1 MNSIQRTDIIN
12 KALPQTQC
20 QLCDYPSCRAYAK
33 AIAENTADI
42 DRCHP
47 GGIKT
52 LKKLSEI
59 TNKNS
64 EAYQEKVHDQFKKPS
79 IVTIDESL
87 CIGCT
92 KCINACP
99 VAAIIGSNKHM
110 HSIIPSEC
118 TGCDLCIPAC
128 PMDCIH
134 PEPIQYST
142 YDSTR
147 LAERFEQK
155 NQRQAQQA
163 LKKRDQHQKNKLS
176 GSARVA
182 TVNARQAAIQHALK
196 RVQAKREQRI
206 ETS

>member
-33 AIAENTADI
+33 AIADNTADI

-47 GGIKT
+47 GGMET
-52 LKKLSEI
+52 LKKLSKI
-59 TNKNS
+59 TNKNYES
-64 EAYQEKVHDQFKKPS
+64 FQEKVRNQFKKPS
-79 IVTIDESL
+79 IVTIEESL

-92 KCINACP
+92 KCIKACP
-99 VAAIIGSNKHM
+99 VDAIIGSNKHM

-134 PEPIQYST
+134 PEPRQYSAH
-142 YDSTR
+142 DSTR

-155 NQRQAQQA
+155 NQRQAHQA
-163 LKKRDQHQKNKLS
+163 LLKRDQHQKNKLS
-176 GSARVA
+176 GPARVA
-182 TVNARQAAIQHALK
+182 TINARQAAIQHALK
-196 RVQAKREQRI
+196 RVQEKRGQHD